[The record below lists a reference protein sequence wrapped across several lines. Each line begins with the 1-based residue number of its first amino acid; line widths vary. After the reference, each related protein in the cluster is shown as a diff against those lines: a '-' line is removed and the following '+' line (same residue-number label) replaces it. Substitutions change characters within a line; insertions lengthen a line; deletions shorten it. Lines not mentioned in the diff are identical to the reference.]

1 LELYYVSEVHKK
13 LTANFEEF

>member
-1 LELYYVSEVHKK
+1 LYYVSEVHKK